1 MLTTVIVMVRPAANV
16 PYYFETVDARKI
28 YATFM
33 PLRAAA
39 PGFLGMVVE
48 RAPDDL
54 SIMHRLTWESMAQK
68 IAFERQHAALMEE
81 IQTNLKE
88 YNLLNGITRKAAS
101 RRDS

>member
-1 MLTTVIVMVRPAANV
+1 MLTTIIVMVRPATNV
-16 PYYFETVDARKI
+16 PYYFETAEAKDI
-28 YATFM
+28 YGAFM

-54 SIMHRLTWESMAQK
+54 SIMHRLTWESREQK
-68 IAFERQHAALMEE
+68 IAFERQNAALMEE

-88 YNLLNGITRKAAS
+88 YNLLNGISRKVVS
-101 RRDS
+101 GRDE